1 MKLKKKVKVMLI
13 LAIILISTGLG
24 FIAYES
30 IKPKAV
36 KTATVE
42 NEIEE
47 YGYTLKST
55 RNDRYKKAFQELKDI
70 LSKKDVDEKA
80 YVEQISKMFI
90 MDFYTLNDKLAN
102 TDVGGIDFVHT
113 DAKTNFL
120 EKSEDTVYKYVENDI
135 YGNRDQKLPEVT
147 KVTIDTIENI
157 EYTIGTDFTD
167 DFAYQVEVSIEYK
180 EDMDYPTK
188 ATLIFVHEDNKLSLV
203 EVA

>member
-113 DAKTNFL
+113 NAKTNFL

-135 YGNRDQKLPEVT
+135 YGNRNQKLPEVT